1 MTKPAQI
8 AGTMIPCLG
17 YHDARAAIDW
27 LGRAFGFKPHAVYDG
42 PNSTVAH
49 AELTLGSGMIM
60 MGSMATEGPFA
71 KLLVHP
77 DQIDGK
83 QTQAPYI
90 VVDDADAI
98 YATAK
103 AAGIGRSG
111 IKSYQRLMVRP
122 EGRDEVG
129 HFLTGSILVR
139 GQLGK
144 GGCMDKAGAGQR
156 DLQRHPAS
164 ERRQRLGCGTGADA
178 WEDHPHRSED
188 VRG

>member
-1 MTKPAQI
+1 MTKPTQI

-27 LGRAFGFKPHAVYDG
+27 LGRAFGFKAHAVYDG
-42 PNSTVAH
+42 PNDTVAH
-49 AELTLGSGMIM
+49 AELTLGKGMIM

-71 KLLVHP
+71 KLLIHP

-103 AAGIGRSG
+103 AAGGEILIDIKDESYGGRG
-111 IKSYQRLMVRP
+111 FTCRDV
-122 EGRDEVG
+122 EGHVWN
-129 HFLTGSILVR
+129 F
-139 GQLGK
+139 
-144 GGCMDKAGAGQR
+144 
-156 DLQRHPAS
+156 
-164 ERRQRLGCGTGADA
+164 GTYDPWAPK
-178 WEDHPHRSED
+178 E
-188 VRG
+188 